1 LRREPV
7 ILSVPDSHGRYYM
20 VEIVDMWTNAFAYA
34 GGVATGY
41 GAGKFALVG
50 PGWQGTIPQ
59 GVKRVDAPTP
69 WVELQPRVFVKD
81 QSDLAAAKSVLDQIT
96 ITGLAEYEGRPAPTT
111 PSYQY
116 AVPKLDANIA
126 SSKMPF
132 KDPTQFW
139 AICSAAMNE
148 NPPPQT
154 QIAAVLP
161 QYKLLGLELGRQWT
175 PQSVNPFVLQQM
187 KGAASQ
193 ISAVFVNA
201 AAFSGTKNGWVI
213 PPYNLGA
220 TGADYPGRAIL
231 AVIGLTA
238 NTVKEAV
245 YYTGVADEAGQ
256 PLTGAKKYTLT
267 FSGDMSYLKPI
278 PPGFWSVTM
287 YYATSG
293 YTIPNPIN
301 RYALGSA
308 DNLKENSDG
317 SFALYIQH
325 DDPGPDKESNWL
337 PAPEGRFYLVLRNYA
352 PVEAVYEGLKS
363 PSTFVGPPA
372 IVPRP

>member
-1 LRREPV
+1 
-7 ILSVPDSHGRYYM
+7 
-20 VEIVDMWTNAFAYA
+20 
-34 GGVATGY
+34 
-41 GAGKFALVG
+41 
-50 PGWQGTIPQ
+50 
-59 GVKRVDAPTP
+59 
-69 WVELQPRVFVKD
+69 LQPRVFVKD

-116 AVPKLDANIA
+116 AVPDLDPNIA

-148 NPPPQT
+148 NPPPQA
-154 QIAAVLP
+154 QIDAVLP
-161 QYKLLGLELGRQWT
+161 QYKSLGLELGKQWT
-175 PQSVNPFVLQQM
+175 PQSVNPIALQQM
-187 KGAASQ
+187 KDAASQ
-193 ISAVFVNA
+193 ISAVFGNA
-201 AAFSGTKNGWVI
+201 AGLGGTKNGWVI

-220 TGADYPGRAIL
+220 TGADYPAGAIL

-238 NTVKEAV
+238 NTVKETV

-256 PLTGAKKYTLT
+256 PLTGAKKYTST

-287 YYATSG
+287 YDATSG
-293 YTIPNPIN
+293 YTIPNPID

-308 DNLKENSDG
+308 DNLKKNSDG
-317 SFALYIQH
+317 SFALCIQH
-325 DDPGPDKESNWL
+325 DDPGPDKEPNWL
-337 PAPEGRFYLVLRNYA
+337 PAPEGRSYVILRNYA
-352 PVEAVYEGLKS
+352 PLDAVYDGLKS

-372 IVPRP
+372 IVPQP